1 MQAIRFI
8 TTSKAPFPIKKLP
21 RSSSILTPSS
31 FFSTDSSSSSSSPT
45 SSTTTTTA
53 SNENRVIGSVK
64 FYQNRKSFGFI
75 KSDVDDS
82 EYFVH
87 RVNIRGAPSN
97 DVANPILKVGEKVS
111 FEKIARNDGKE
122 GFQADDIIY
131 EDGTNIPVYREG
143 VRTYCSYDSCMNIL
157 MHNVASD

>member
-45 SSTTTTTA
+45 SSTTTTA

-131 EDGTNIPVYREG
+131 EDGTNIPVYRDTNNYANY
-143 VRTYCSYDSCMNIL
+143 VSKLINCNK
-157 MHNVASD
+157 